1 MADPRAPEEENDLSV
16 GLSRPNPDPT
26 LLTTKLVMREIASV
40 RELLEAKISEINK
53 VIVIYKEEWHRTLT
67 ELSAMAECQA
77 QVTTK
82 HFDYIDER
90 YLEHKS
96 SNEKSIEELKSYI
109 RINVDGLKNVVDA
122 IKTYHGESLEV
133 VTHRFEI
140 LERDIDRRSA
150 DNKVA
155 VDNAFLAAKEAVT
168 EQNKSNN
175 LAISKSEVAF
185 ADQIRQLGVNIQTMN
200 NAVTDKIDDVK
211 DRINVLERTTKAS
224 EGHGRGVSDMWG
236 WLIGA
241 IGIGATVITLIMLIM
256 KQPDDRVVVRPEV
269 GQSILKGDR

>member
-1 MADPRAPEEENDLSV
+1 M

-40 RELLEAKISEINK
+40 RELLEAKITEINK
-53 VIVIYKEEWHRTLT
+53 IILIYKEEWHRTLK
-67 ELSAMAECQA
+67 ELSEMSDCQA
-77 QVTTK
+77 QVTNK

-96 SNEKSIEELKSYI
+96 SNEKSIEEVKSYI
-109 RINVDGLKNVVDA
+109 RINVDGLKNVVDGL
-122 IKTYHGESLEV
+122 KTYHGESLEV

-140 LERDIDRRSA
+140 LEKDIDRRSA

-155 VDNAFLAAKEAVT
+155 VDNAFLAAKEAVS

-175 LAISKSEVAF
+175 LAISKSEIAF
-185 ADQIRQLGVNIQTMN
+185 ADQIRQLSVNIQTMN
-200 NAVTDKIDDVK
+200 NAVGDKIDDIK
-211 DRINVLERTTKAS
+211 DRINTLERTTKS
-224 EGHGRGVSDMWG
+224 VEGHGKGVSDMWG

-241 IGIGATVITLIMLIM
+241 IGIAATIVTLIMLVM
-256 KQPDDRVVVRPEV
+256 KEPSHEVVVRPDV
-269 GQSILKGDR
+269 GQTYFKKE

>member
-1 MADPRAPEEENDLSV
+1 MDDPRSAGEENDPSV
-16 GLSRPNPDPT
+16 GMSRPNPDPT

-40 RELLEAKISEINK
+40 RELLEAKITEINK
-53 VIVIYKEEWHRTLT
+53 IIIIYKEEWHRTLK
-67 ELSAMAECQA
+67 ELADMADCQA
-77 QVTTK
+77 QVTNK

-122 IKTYHGESLEV
+122 IKTYHAESLDV

-150 DNKVA
+150 DNKTA
-155 VDNAFLAAKEAVT
+155 VDNAFLAAKEAVN

-211 DRINVLERTTKAS
+211 DRINILERTTKAS
-224 EGHGRGVSDMWG
+224 ESHGRGVSDMWG

-241 IGIGATVITLIMLIM
+241 IGIGATIITLIMMIM
-256 KQPDDRVVVRPEV
+256 RQPDDRVVVRPEV
-269 GQSILKGDR
+269 GQSILRGDR